1 MLKAAADLPFTLAS
15 PKEKEGWLNKRG
27 DVVKNW
33 KKRWVILYEDTLYYF
48 RSKPGPM
55 DVKVDLAGKIPLLGS
70 ALGEEKQIDN
80 KEFCFSVT
88 AERRKYFI
96 QASSEKEKLEWM
108 DCIAKKVASLN
119 IASMSDA
126 NIEDLVEKTGFT
138 KEKLQKYIALFSK
151 KYTSGTVSRDDFIK
165 DVQKA
170 VYRGS
175 EAFWRE
181 MYITLFGNTTSPP
194 GSSRMSPRHAYSD
207 KISLREYLIGLSRV
221 KHATSTQKLIW
232 AFKLLDENNDGKLS
246 VDELNQLVYS
256 PPRASEFEG
265 LSDTDEQKYSVAGIL
280 KRINLKDADNIEFSH
295 FAVAFQDDKI
305 VQNTVKFCLKSALQ
319 AASECKYKMFDHQVA
334 GHKGKMSMLAD
345 ETGNTILK
353 PLNSHEY
360 GFYVYLKDEL
370 EKNPKIPADYFPK
383 FYGSIFIEQPNS
395 PSQTSHVNS
404 TPSHYIIL
412 ENLLK
417 GYKSPSVMDI
427 KMGGNSSGTD
437 PNASVIKR
445 FKQSVV
451 SNMTT
456 SHVLG
461 FRVAGMKVWQTDGQ
475 VLNKGGLES
484 SKNIT
489 TLNETMKQYFFNG
502 KIYRVDVLPKLV
514 KRLEELIAWFTEQ
527 ETFLF
532 LSSSVLLMYD
542 GDGESADV
550 KMIDF
555 AHSFPSSKRDET
567 YLFGLQ
573 NLLDTLKALHV
584 DMKDEVSSLGEALHN
599 NPNLHHAI
607 GFSSLGDSAMKDAS
621 KAL

>member
-1 MLKAAADLPFTLAS
+1 
-15 PKEKEGWLNKRG
+15 
-27 DVVKNW
+27 
-33 KKRWVILYEDTLYYF
+33 
-48 RSKPGPM
+48 
-55 DVKVDLAGKIPLLGS
+55 LL
-70 ALGEEKQIDN
+70 L
-80 KEFCFSVT
+80 
-88 AERRKYFI
+88 
-96 QASSEKEKLEWM
+96 
-108 DCIAKKVASLN
+108 
-119 IASMSDA
+119 
-126 NIEDLVEKTGFT
+126 LVT

-181 MYITLFGNTTSPP
+181 MYITLFGNTSSPP

-207 KISLREYLIGLSRV
+207 KICLREYLIGLSRV

-550 KMIDF
+550 
-555 AHSFPSSKRDET
+555 SS
-567 YLFGLQ
+567 
-573 NLLDTLKALHV
+573 
-584 DMKDEVSSLGEALHN
+584 
-599 NPNLHHAI
+599 
-607 GFSSLGDSAMKDAS
+607 
-621 KAL
+621 

>member
-319 AASECKYKMFDHQVA
+319 
-334 GHKGKMSMLAD
+334 GK
-345 ETGNTILK
+345 
-353 PLNSHEY
+353 
-360 GFYVYLKDEL
+360 
-370 EKNPKIPADYFPK
+370 
-383 FYGSIFIEQPNS
+383 
-395 PSQTSHVNS
+395 
-404 TPSHYIIL
+404 
-412 ENLLK
+412 
-417 GYKSPSVMDI
+417 
-427 KMGGNSSGTD
+427 
-437 PNASVIKR
+437 
-445 FKQSVV
+445 
-451 SNMTT
+451 
-456 SHVLG
+456 
-461 FRVAGMKVWQTDGQ
+461 
-475 VLNKGGLES
+475 
-484 SKNIT
+484 
-489 TLNETMKQYFFNG
+489 
-502 KIYRVDVLPKLV
+502 
-514 KRLEELIAWFTEQ
+514 
-527 ETFLF
+527 
-532 LSSSVLLMYD
+532 
-542 GDGESADV
+542 
-550 KMIDF
+550 
-555 AHSFPSSKRDET
+555 
-567 YLFGLQ
+567 
-573 NLLDTLKALHV
+573 
-584 DMKDEVSSLGEALHN
+584 
-599 NPNLHHAI
+599 
-607 GFSSLGDSAMKDAS
+607 
-621 KAL
+621 